1 LINFANNDPKGRPV
15 AVNWQNAVDRNISGT
30 VEFDYLVDATGR
42 QGIMAQK
49 YLKHRRTNT
58 SLQNVASWGYWK
70 GAGLYG
76 KGTSREN
83 APWFEALTGMFLF
96 SIALMDIMNQLHR
109 LLADESGWNWFI
121 PLHNGLTSVGVVMNE
136 EASKQRKQATKREN
150 GGVAPTPKQHYL
162 HCLQLSPGLIKL
174 LGDAKLCEDGPY
186 PVVQSASDYS
196 YNAPTYSGDHYRLIG
211 DAAGKRTPVSAAVWF
226 V

>member
-1 LINFANNDPKGRPV
+1 MQSIGKMPLTETSQELLNLIILLMPLADR
-15 AVNWQNAVDRNISGT
+15 ASWHRNISSTREIIQVSRMLHPGDIGKVLGYT
-30 VEFDYLVDATGR
+30 V
-42 QGIMAQK
+42 
-49 YLKHRRTNT
+49 
-58 SLQNVASWGYWK
+58 
-70 GAGLYG
+70 
-76 KGTSREN
+76 RERV
-83 APWFEALTGMFLF
+83 GMFLF
-96 SIALMDIMNQLHR
+96 SIALMDIMNQLYR

-150 GGVAPTPKQHYL
+150 GGVAPTAKQHYL
-162 HCLQLSPGLIKL
+162 HCLQLSPRLIEL

-226 V
+226 I